1 MKIYRYPEKEEW
13 AVIAGR
19 VKRGVPEQVRSA
31 VSSIISDVRRGGD
44 GEVVRYEKILDGCS
58 AGSVQDLKVTPD
70 ELEAAGTGLPE
81 DLKAAIRTAA
91 ANIRKFH
98 EAQKTREVIV
108 ETVPGVVCRQRSV
121 PISNVGLYIPGGT
134 APLFSTVLMLA
145 VPAGIAG
152 CGRVVMCTPASRD
165 GSVSPAILYSAK
177 ICGVSEIYKIGGA
190 VAVAAMA
197 YGTQTIPKVDKIF
210 GPGNSY
216 VTEAKQQ
223 VSQDCAIDMPAGP
236 SEVLIIADDSA
247 CPEFVCADF
256 LSQLEHGRDS
266 QAILLTTS
274 ARLLEAVDSMLAR
287 QCAGLSR
294 KGIIADSMQKSLAV
308 LFGTED
314 EMVEFSNF
322 YAPEHLIIA
331 TSDYGRTAEGIRN
344 AGSVFLGNYS
354 TESAGDYASGTN
366 HTLPTGGWAVSCS
379 GVSLSA
385 FMKKITFQEIT
396 PDGLRRLGPVIKSMA
411 LAEGLDAHANAVEIR
426 LKQLSI

>member
-1 MKIYRYPEKEEW
+1 MKIYRYPGKEEW

-19 VKRGVPEQVRSA
+19 GKRGVPEQVRSA

-98 EAQKTREVIV
+98 EAQKTREVVV
-108 ETVPGVVCRQRSV
+108 ETAPGVVCRQKNV
-121 PISNVGLYIPGGT
+121 PIDSVGLYIPGGT

-145 VPAGIAG
+145 VPAVIAG
-152 CGRVVMCTPASRD
+152 CRRIVLCTPAGPR
-165 GSVSPAILYSAK
+165 GQISPAILYSAK
-177 ICGVSEIYKIGGA
+177 ICGVREIYRIGGA
-190 VAVAAMA
+190 VAIGAMA
-197 YGTQTIPKVDKIF
+197 YGTETVPKVDKIF

-236 SEVLIIADDSA
+236 SEVMIMADDSA
-247 CPEFVCADF
+247 DPAFVASDF
-256 LSQLEHGRDS
+256 LSQLEHGKDS
-266 QAILLTTS
+266 QAILLSTS
-274 ARLLEAVDSMLAR
+274 ASLVESMSRELGL
-287 QCAGLSR
+287 QYGTLSR
-294 KGIIADSMQKSLAV
+294 QAVIDSSMIRSAAVILA
-308 LFGTED
+308 TED
-314 EMVEFSNF
+314 DMADFANF

-331 TSDYGRTAEGIRN
+331 TRDYRRTVEKIRN
-344 AGSVFLGNYS
+344 AGSVFLGNWS

-379 GVSLSA
+379 GVNLST
-385 FMKKITFQEIT
+385 FMKKMTIQEISRA
-396 PDGLRRLGPVIKSMA
+396 GLESIGPVIEKMA
-411 LAEGLDAHANAVEIR
+411 MTEGLDAHANAVRIR
-426 LKQLSI
+426 LGRS